1 MILAHVPVGFVWT
14 GLFHVGSKYE
24 KNFRG
29 ARSRKQGS
37 SCASSILSPF
47 HRGDCLVSDN
57 LQIITNI
64 KILLFTKHPPHSW
77 PCGEQ
82 LLLQLVTRTLCMYWT
97 MSWGGLNE
105 KTLAETP
112 RGGRGLR
119 QVRKKCRLECCVSFL
134 GRRGLSPWA
143 TSLARGRRAVPPRA
157 AGGAPRGDGAQVPS
171 GPVPMTTTE
180 PVGDGSAPQ
189 SLRAGQSASESS
201 H

>member
-1 MILAHVPVGFVWT
+1 M
-14 GLFHVGSKYE
+14 
-24 KNFRG
+24 
-29 ARSRKQGS
+29 
-37 SCASSILSPF
+37 
-47 HRGDCLVSDN
+47 VSDN

-97 MSWGGLNE
+97 MSWEGLNE

-119 QVRKKCRLECCVSFL
+119 QVRKKRRLECCVSFL

-157 AGGAPRGDGAQVPS
+157 AGGAPRGDSAQVPS